1 LAAYV
6 EGGPL
11 KFLISRRGRVIAG
24 VVLVLALFLARPG
37 AQRLRTRIVRSI
49 SLALGRQVDVGRVT
63 LRLLPQPGFELEG
76 FVVHEDPAFGAEPVL
91 QSSDV
96 VALVRV
102 SSLLRGRL
110 EIARLSLAEPSLN
123 LVRNAEGRWNL
134 ENLLERAAKT
144 PVAPTAKARNEVRPG
159 FPYIEADHGRINFK
173 FGQEKK
179 PYTLTEANFALWQDS
194 ENTWGVRLKAQPMRT
209 DFNLSDTGLLE
220 VEGSWQ
226 RAANLHQTPL
236 QFTVQWEGAQ
246 LGQVTK
252 LTLGQDKGWRGAI
265 GLSAS
270 LTGTPEDLTVATD
283 TTVQDFRRYD
293 IASDKALR
301 LAASCSGH
309 YSSSDHVVSKIACH
323 GPVGDGGITV
333 NGRVVLL
340 SAARAYD
347 LTLLAEKVPIQPL
360 VELARRM
367 KKNVPA
373 DIVAAGRLDAEV
385 TLRQDATGIGSA
397 WDGGGAVVGLN
408 VRSLI
413 NNTNL
418 SLERI
423 PFVVSSGS
431 DLASSSGLSSS
442 GLSNSGSSNSGSER
456 GRARHTQVAVLP
468 RVDVGPFNLG
478 LGGPAT
484 ATVHGQFSRSGYS
497 LVVQGDAEVQRLLDV
512 ARTAGLPPPQLAA
525 SGEARINLGVG
536 GSWSDFAAPMVTGT
550 AVLNS
555 VHARL
560 RGLNEPVE
568 VTAAN
573 LSLTPDVTEVRK
585 LTVIAAGNTWRGSLT
600 MPRRCNT
607 PRTCPIRFDLRADEV
622 VTAALAASSAGPG
635 KQPWYRF
642 LSSPAQSSPIQSSS
656 RQPSSDKPRPY
667 LASVHAVGRLSAVR
681 VVIHNLVASRV
692 SADVELE
699 QGQLQ
704 LKNLRGEILGG
715 RHTGDWTADFTAT
728 PPIFSGNGM
737 LERVALGQ
745 LVEAMHDGWITGT
758 ANVTYRGNTLGWGKT
773 ELLSSATASLQ
784 VEARDGSLP
793 HLMLAG
799 EGGPLRVNRLV
810 GRLRLRNGK
819 FEIEEGK
826 LQTPSSI
833 YQLSGTAS
841 LDRVLDIKLAR
852 DGARGFNVTG
862 TLTQPHVVMNTAAET
877 QAALKP

>member
-1 LAAYV
+1 LAADV

-11 KFLISRRGRVIAG
+11 KFLLSRRGRVIAG
-24 VVLVLALFLARPG
+24 IVLVLGLFLARPG

-49 SLALGRQVDVGRVT
+49 SLALGRQVDVGSVT

-76 FVVHEDPAFGAEPVL
+76 FVVHDDPAFGAEPVL

-123 LVRNAEGRWNL
+123 LVRNPEGRWNL

-144 PVAPTAKARNEVRPG
+144 PIAPTAKARNEVRPG

-194 ENTWGVRLKAQPMRT
+194 ENTWGVRLRAQPMRT

-252 LTLGQDKGWRGAI
+252 LTLGQDKGWRGAV
-265 GLSAS
+265 GLSTT

-283 TTVQDFRRYD
+283 ASIQDFRRYD
-293 IASDKALR
+293 IASNKALR

-309 YSSSDHVVSKIACH
+309 YSSSNHVISRLACRA
-323 GPVGDGGITV
+323 PVGDGGIAV
-333 NGRVVLL
+333 NGRVALL

-347 LTLLAEKVPIQPL
+347 LTLFAQKVPIQPL
-360 VELARRM
+360 VELARRA
-367 KKNVPA
+367 KKNMPA
-373 DIVAAGRLDAEV
+373 DMVAAGKLDAEV
-385 TLRQDATGIGSA
+385 TLRRDATGIHPV
-397 WDGGGAVVGLN
+397 WDGGGTVVGLN
-408 VRSLI
+408 VRSLV
-413 NNTNL
+413 NNTKL

-423 PFVVSSGS
+423 PFVVSSGN
-431 DLASSSGLSSS
+431 DLAP
-442 GLSNSGSSNSGSER
+442 NSGSSNSGSER
-456 GRARHTQVAVLP
+456 GGNRRAQFDVVP

-478 LGGPAT
+478 LGRPAT

-512 ARTAGLPPPQLAA
+512 ARTAGLPAPQMAA

-536 GSWSDFAAPMVTGT
+536 GSWANFAAPVVTGT
-550 AVLNS
+550 AVLSS

-560 RGLNEPVE
+560 RGLNDPVE
-568 VTAAN
+568 VSSAN
-573 LSLTPDVTEVRK
+573 LAFTRDATEVRK
-585 LTVIAAGNTWRGSLT
+585 LTLVAAGNTWRGSLT
-600 MPRRCNT
+600 MPRRCAT
-607 PRTCPIRFDLRADEV
+607 PRTCPIRFDFRADEI
-622 VTAALAASSAGPG
+622 VTAALAAASPGPG

-642 LSSPAQSSPIQSSS
+642 LSSPGQSSPLPSSPAQFSSS
-656 RQPSSDKPRPY
+656 QSGSGQAGSY
-667 LASVHAVGRLSAVR
+667 LASVHAVGKLSAGR
-681 VVIHNLVASRV
+681 VLIHNLVASRV

-699 QGQLQ
+699 QGRLQ
-704 LKNLRGEILGG
+704 LKNLRGEVLGG
-715 RHTGDWTADFTAT
+715 RHTGNWTADFTAN
-728 PPIFSGNGM
+728 PPTFSGDGT
-737 LERVALGQ
+737 LEKIALEQ
-745 LVEAMHDGWITGT
+745 LAEAMHDGWITGT
-758 ANVTYRGNTLGWGKT
+758 ATVEYRGNTLGWGKA
-773 ELLSSATASLQ
+773 ELFAGAAASLQ

-793 HLMLAG
+793 RLILAG
-799 EGGPLRVNRLV
+799 EGSPLRLNRFA
-810 GRLRLRNGK
+810 GRLRLRDGK

-826 LQTPSSI
+826 LQTSSGI
-833 YQLSGTAS
+833 YQLSGSAS

-852 DGARGFNVTG
+852 DGARGFTVTG
-862 TLTQPHVVMNTAAET
+862 TLTQPHVAMNTTAET

>member
-1 LAAYV
+1 M
-6 EGGPL
+6 
-11 KFLISRRGRVIAG
+11 KFLLSRRGRVIAG
-24 VVLVLALFLARPG
+24 IVLVLGLFLARPG

-49 SLALGRQVDVGRVT
+49 SLALGRQVDVGAVT

-76 FVVHEDPAFGAEPVL
+76 FVVHDDPAFGAEPVL

-110 EIARLSLAEPSLN
+110 EIARLSLTEPSLN

-144 PVAPTAKARNEVRPG
+144 PVAPTAKARSEVRPG

-179 PYTLTEANFALWQDS
+179 PYTLTEAKFALWQDS
-194 ENTWGVRLKAQPMRT
+194 ENTWGVRLRAQPMRT

-246 LGQVTK
+246 LGQLTK
-252 LTLGQDKGWRGAI
+252 LTLGQDKGWRGAV
-265 GLSAS
+265 GLSAT

-283 TTVQDFRRYD
+283 ASIQDFRRYD
-293 IASDKALR
+293 IASNKALR
-301 LAASCSGH
+301 LAASCGGH
-309 YSSSDHVVSKIACH
+309 YSSTDHVVSRLACRA
-323 GPVGDGGITV
+323 PVGEGGIAV
-333 NGRVVLL
+333 NGRVALL

-347 LTLLAEKVPIQPL
+347 LTLLAQKVPIQPL
-360 VELARRM
+360 VELARRA

-373 DIVAAGRLDAEV
+373 DMVATGKLDAEV
-385 TLRQDATGIGSA
+385 TLRRDAGSIGPV
-397 WDGGGAVVGLN
+397 WDGGGALVALN
-408 VRSLI
+408 VRSLL
-413 NNTNL
+413 NNTKL

-431 DLASSSGLSSS
+431 NLASS
-442 GLSNSGSSNSGSER
+442 SGSSNSGSER
-456 GRARHTQVAVLP
+456 GGNRRVQFDVVP

-478 LGGPAT
+478 LGRPAT
-484 ATVHGQFSRSGYS
+484 ATVHGQFSRSAYS

-512 ARTAGLPPPQLAA
+512 ARTAGLPAPQLAA

-536 GSWSDFAAPMVTGT
+536 GSWADFAAPVVTGT

-560 RGLNEPVE
+560 RGLNDPVE
-568 VTAAN
+568 VSSAN
-573 LSLTPDVTEVRK
+573 LAFTRDATEVRK
-585 LTVIAAGNTWRGSLT
+585 LTLVAAGNTWRGSLT
-600 MPRRCNT
+600 MPRKCAT
-607 PRTCPIRFDLRADEV
+607 PHTCPIRFDFRADEI
-622 VTAALAASSAGPG
+622 VTAALAAASPGPG

-642 LSSPAQSSPIQSSS
+642 LSSPTQPSPLPSSS
-656 RQPSSDKPRPY
+656 GQFSSSQSGSGQAGPY
-667 LASVHAVGRLSAVR
+667 LASVHAVGKLSAGR
-681 VVIHNLVASRV
+681 VLIHNLVASRV
-692 SADVELE
+692 SADVELK
-699 QGQLQ
+699 QGHLE
-704 LKNLRGEILGG
+704 LNNLRGEVLGG
-715 RHTGDWTADFTAT
+715 RHTGNWTADFTAT
-728 PPIFSGNGM
+728 PPTFSGDGT
-737 LERVALGQ
+737 LEKIALEQ
-745 LVEAMHDGWITGT
+745 LAEAMHDGWITGT
-758 ANVTYRGNTLGWGKT
+758 ANVEYRGNTLGWGKT
-773 ELLSSATASLQ
+773 ELLSGAAASLQ

-793 HLMLAG
+793 HLVLAG
-799 EGGPLRVNRLV
+799 EGSPLRLNRFA
-810 GRLRLRNGK
+810 GRLRLGDGK

-826 LQTPSSI
+826 LQTPSGI

-862 TLTQPHVVMNTAAET
+862 TLTQPHVVMNTTAET

>member
-1 LAAYV
+1 M
-6 EGGPL
+6 
-11 KFLISRRGRVIAG
+11 KFSLSKRGWVVTGI
-24 VVLVLALFLARPG
+24 VLVLALFLARPG

-49 SLALGRQVDVGRVT
+49 SLALGRQVDVGSVT
-63 LRLLPQPGFELEG
+63 LRLLPQPGFELES
-76 FVVHEDPAFGAEPVL
+76 FVVHDDPAFGAEPVL

-102 SSLLRGRL
+102 SSLLRGQL
-110 EIARLSLAEPSLN
+110 EIARLSLTEPSLN

-144 PVAPTAKARNEVRPG
+144 PVAPTAKARSEVRPG

-173 FGQEKK
+173 FGPEKK
-179 PYTLTEANFALWQDS
+179 PYALTEANFALWQDS
-194 ENTWGVRLKAQPMRT
+194 ENTWGVRLKAQPVRT

-226 RAANLHQTPL
+226 RAVNLHQTPL

-283 TTVQDFRRYD
+283 ATIQDFRRFD
-293 IASDKALR
+293 IASNRALR

-309 YSSSDHVVSKIACH
+309 YSSSDHAVSRLACRA
-323 GPVGDGGITV
+323 PVGNGGITL
-333 NGRVVLL
+333 NGSVALL
-340 SAARAYD
+340 SAARTYD
-347 LTLLAEKVPIQPL
+347 LTLLAQNVPIQPL
-360 VELARRM
+360 VELARRV

-373 DIVAAGRLDAEV
+373 DIVAAGELDAEV
-385 TLRQDATGIGSA
+385 SVRRNATRVAPA
-397 WDGGGAVVGLN
+397 WDGGGAVVALN
-408 VRSLI
+408 VRSLL
-413 NNTNL
+413 NNTKL

-423 PFVVSSGS
+423 PFVVSSVS
-431 DLASSSGLSSS
+431 DLVLDLGP
-442 GLSNSGSSNSGSER
+442 ER
-456 GRARHTQVAVLP
+456 GSARSRARRTTLAVVP
-468 RVDVGPFNLG
+468 RVDVGPFNLA
-478 LGGPAT
+478 LGRLAA

-512 ARTAGLPPPQLAA
+512 ARTVGLPTPQLAA
-525 SGEARINLGVG
+525 SGEARINLGVSG
-536 GSWSDFAAPMVTGT
+536 GWADFAAPVATGT

-568 VTAAN
+568 VASATLA
-573 LSLTPDVTEVRK
+573 LTPEATEVQR
-585 LTVIAAGNTWRGSLT
+585 LTVVAAGNTWRGSLT
-600 MPRRCNT
+600 VQRQCNT
-607 PRTCPIRFDLRADEV
+607 PRTCPIHFDLHADEIEA
-622 VTAALAASSAGPG
+622 AALAAAGPGPG

-642 LSSPAQSSPIQSSS
+642 LSSPAQSPPVPSSS
-656 RQPSSDKPRPY
+656 GQISSDQPSSDKPGPY
-667 LASVHAVGRLSAVR
+667 LASVHAIGKLSAGR
-681 VVIHNLVASRV
+681 VLMRNVVASRV

-699 QGQLQ
+699 QGRLQ
-704 LKNLRGEILGG
+704 FKNLRGEILGG
-715 RHTGDWTADFTAT
+715 RHTGDWTADFTAN
-728 PPIFSGNGM
+728 PPIFSGGGV
-737 LERVALGQ
+737 LEKVALGQ
-745 LVEAMHDGWITGT
+745 LAEAMHDGWIIGT
-758 ANVTYRGNTLGWGKT
+758 ANVEYRGNTLGWSKT
-773 ELLSSATASLQ
+773 ELLSGAAASLH

-799 EGGPLRVNRLV
+799 EGGPLRVNRFV
-810 GRLRLRNGK
+810 GRLRLRDGK

-833 YQLSGTAS
+833 YQVSGTAS
-841 LDRVLDIKLAR
+841 LDRALDIKLAR

-862 TLTQPHVVMNTAAET
+862 TLTEPHVVMNTTPET